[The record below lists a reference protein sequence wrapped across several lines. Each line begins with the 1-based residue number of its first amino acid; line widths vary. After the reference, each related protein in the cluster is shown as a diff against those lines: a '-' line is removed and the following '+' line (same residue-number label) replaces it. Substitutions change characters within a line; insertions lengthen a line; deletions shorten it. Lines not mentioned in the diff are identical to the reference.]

1 MITEPEAGMI
11 ETERR
16 SMFRSREFAFVLLA
30 YFFAF
35 FSIALFYLFPLFL
48 ERFHPSKIRV
58 GLIMG
63 IQSITA
69 ILVRPLF
76 GRFLDEQG
84 GRKAALASI
93 LFMIAVI
100 SGFHLVR
107 SAGILVILL
116 RALNGVGWGIAATAI
131 LAICSDL
138 APANR
143 MAHSLGVV
151 GIAGI
156 IAEAVG
162 PTVAEEVS
170 RRVGFGGVFNM
181 SLVLLAAAFLCVA
194 AIRQPRPRGDAR
206 EIERTPSLANYRLP
220 ILIVMASMPVVHGA
234 VRGTIINFIALFG
247 TSAGFARVGP
257 FFLAFS
263 TAAILMR
270 LVLGD
275 LSDRY
280 GRKRVI
286 VPTAVLIGLNLFWIA
301 GVRSYAA
308 YLIGGFAAGL
318 GQGLMFPALST
329 YVIDLL
335 GRGKKGLALG
345 IYLSLV
351 DVGTGLGSPLFGW
364 VSDRIGYR
372 GMYGVAGCLIL
383 LFAAVFHAKAPGA
396 PSQSPADSH
405 AAES

>member
-1 MITEPEAGMI
+1 
-11 ETERR
+11 
-16 SMFRSREFAFVLLA
+16 MFRSREFAFVLLA
-30 YFFAF
+30 YFFSF
-35 FSIALFYLFPLFL
+35 FSVSLFYLFPLFL
-48 ERFHPSKIRV
+48 DRFHPSKIRV

-63 IQSITA
+63 IQSVTA

-76 GRFLDEQG
+76 GRVLDEQG
-84 GRKAALASI
+84 GRKAALGSI

-107 SAGILVILL
+107 SAGLLVILL
-116 RALNGVGWGIAATAI
+116 RALSGVGWGIAATAI
-131 LAICSDL
+131 LAVCSDL

-143 MAHSLGVV
+143 MAQSLGVV

-156 IAEAVG
+156 IAEAIG

-170 RRVGFGGVFNM
+170 RGFGFGAVFNLSVAM
-181 SLVLLAAAFLCVA
+181 LAAAFLCVA
-194 AIRQPRPRGDAR
+194 AIRQPPPRSNRRQADEASR
-206 EIERTPSLANYRLP
+206 LADYSLP

-234 VRGTIINFIALFG
+234 VRGTVINFIALFG

-263 TAAILMR
+263 AAAILMR
-270 LVLGD
+270 LAFGD

-301 GVRSYAA
+301 GVRSYPAF
-308 YLIGGFAAGL
+308 LIGGFAAGL

-329 YVIDLL
+329 YVIDSL

-351 DVGTGLGSPLFGW
+351 DVGTGLGSPVFGW
-364 VSDRIGYR
+364 VSDRTGYR
-372 GMYGVAGCLIL
+372 GMYAVAGCLML
-383 LFAAVFHAKAPGA
+383 LLAAVFRFKAPETL
-396 PSQSPADSH
+396 PQLPTDSE
-405 AAES
+405 ATRS